1 MRPFLT
7 ACNKKDPNGQKLFFK
22 LSDCERM
29 RSHVLH
35 FDESSV
41 LQRNGNNN
49 NLVPVTS
56 PVKDVFPHMQKRLKP
71 LVASLDLW
79 RGSNEIF
86 GMPKGG
92 LGRACLQAFADVLH
106 APLSSCCCPQGCVV
120 VCCCPLALLSGFAVN
135 LNLDCVHQF
144 PLLTAPQLL
153 ILP

>member
-7 ACNKKDPNGQKLFFK
+7 VCNKKDPNGQKLFFK
-22 LSDCERM
+22 LSDCERV

-41 LQRNGNNN
+41 LQRNWNNN

-56 PVKDVFPHMQKRLKP
+56 PVKDVFPHTQKRLKP
-71 LVASLDLW
+71 LVASLELW

-92 LGRACLQAFADVLH
+92 YGIDCPRLFVAVLPVAPRAG
-106 APLSSCCCPQGCVV
+106 SCSPRSVIV
-120 VCCCPLALLSGFAVN
+120 R
-135 LNLDCVHQF
+135 
-144 PLLTAPQLL
+144 
-153 ILP
+153 